1 MVQEIIEILK
11 PSSSKMILDCTFGGG
26 GHSRALL
33 AKGARVV
40 ALDRDYKAVL
50 RGHILA
56 ESEENFKI
64 SWLRFSEMGL
74 VFPQKS
80 VDSVLFDFGLS
91 SNQISDAEYG
101 MSFMRSYPLVMNMG
115 RNRLSA
121 YDFVNF
127 AKEREIADVLYNLGE
142 ERASFKIAR
151 QIVEKRRYKKI
162 KTTLELANIVSTVVK
177 RGDRHPATRT
187 FQAIRMHINNELEEI
202 SKGLEIAENLC
213 KVGGRIV
220 AITFHS
226 LEDRIAK
233 FFFKKFN
240 KRNAIVLPSQHEIKF
255 NPRCRSAKLRWA
267 TI

>member
-202 SKGLEIAENLC
+202 SKGLEKSVISN
-213 KVGGRIV
+213 
-220 AITFHS
+220 FS
-226 LEDRIAK
+226 
-233 FFFKKFN
+233 
-240 KRNAIVLPSQHEIKF
+240 
-255 NPRCRSAKLRWA
+255 RCSKNESRSPK
-267 TI
+267 